1 MRNFLAVCLSFILIA
16 SSFPNLATISAKAS
30 EIDTMQEEINNEKTI
45 ENYEKIDI
53 CCTPFSKSDGSGVFP
68 FALTIQYGLLDA
80 NTAWN
85 KDLLILVVLN
95 HLFPTIMS
103 MGKR

>member
-1 MRNFLAVCLSFILIA
+1 
-16 SSFPNLATISAKAS
+16 
-30 EIDTMQEEINNEKTI
+30 MQEEINNEKTI
-45 ENYEKIDI
+45 ENNEKIDL

-85 KDLLILVVLN
+85 KDLLILVLN